1 MGRKATPK
9 NGGRSRPPFLPR
21 ARRARV
27 APGCEARVHNY
38 YRPNSPLKTRTHVFA
53 LGRGPSAGPA
63 APPRDPSFI
72 LRRGLRPRTPGR
84 GLCPRTPTRG
94 LRPLDPHALRAARS
108 ACSVSGSRTP
118 PGALP
123 PDPRYWGAPLTG
135 SPRSIKWTVRVLRT
149 LTLSN
154 PFFSGRPLAGRGVC
168 PNANIWVRVL
178 TPFLGL

>member
-1 MGRKATPK
+1 MAGPGVCPNANVWLRVLT
-9 NGGRSRPPFLPR
+9 PFLAYSSCLARDTR
-21 ARRARV
+21 ARGYFWVAKRPQKMVVDRDPHFCLARATR
-27 APGCEARVHNY
+27 AGSARVHNY

-135 SPRSIKWTVRVLRT
+135 SPRSIK
-149 LTLSN
+149 
-154 PFFSGRPLAGRGVC
+154 
-168 PNANIWVRVL
+168 
-178 TPFLGL
+178 